1 MPEGIAAKPAAQPG
15 NWVDPY
21 RAFTFNLLI
30 QNVTAGHFT
39 DVSGLGVRVEQI
51 SYREAGLNST
61 VRAVPGRV
69 SYSAVTLRYG
79 LTSSLDLWNWL
90 MDTVEGRV
98 RRTEVSVAMLDP
110 TGANEVLR
118 WNLANAWPK
127 EWLGAPLS
135 AVGNE
140 LAIETL
146 TLAHEGI
153 TRDQASAAAGSA
165 PTAPGG

>member
-1 MPEGIAAKPAAQPG
+1 MPDAVAKPAAQPG

-21 RAFTFNLLI
+21 RAYTFNLLI
-30 QNVTAGHFT
+30 QNVDAGHFT
-39 DVSGLGVRVEQI
+39 EVSGLGVRIEQI
-51 SYREAGLNST
+51 SYREAGLNSS

-79 LTSSLDLWNWL
+79 LTSSRDLWNWL
-90 MDTVEGRV
+90 METVEGRV
-98 RRTEVSVAMLDP
+98 RRTEVSIAMLDP
-110 TGANEVLR
+110 SGSAEVMR

-127 EWLGAPLS
+127 EWLGAPLA

-146 TLAHEGI
+146 TIAHEGI
-153 TRDQASAAAGSA
+153 TRDQASGAAAAA
-165 PTAPGG
+165 PATPGA

>member
-1 MPEGIAAKPAAQPG
+1 MADTAARPAAQPG

-21 RAFTFNLLI
+21 RAYTFNLLI
-30 QNVTAGHFT
+30 QNVAAGHFT
-39 DVSGLGVRVEQI
+39 EVNGLGVRIEQI

-79 LTSSLDLWNWL
+79 LTSSRDLWNWL
-90 MDTVEGRV
+90 MEAVEGRV
-98 RRTEVSVAMLDP
+98 RRTQVSIAMLDP
-110 TGANEVLR
+110 TGSQEVMR
-118 WNLANAWPK
+118 WNLVNAWPK
-127 EWLGAPLS
+127 EWLGAPLV

-146 TLAHEGI
+146 TLAHEGVR
-153 TRDQASAAAGSA
+153 RDQAGG
-165 PTAPGG
+165 APGAVPTPPGG